1 MIKNAVY
8 VHLTKCTTMTNVLKL
23 YYVVPVNQGT
33 SSTTTVTHHDNGIY
47 DIIMTL
53 QETNSAQTG
62 FIEGAFEV
70 PLGVDYIN
78 FELKANPDNGN
89 YYGCK
94 LKVDLYNAVFDE
106 CTAENVV
113 YDTPYIAS
121 LEMSTGTY
129 VIKVLVKERANAHSV
144 VQCSGD
150 KSVTVVIDANT
161 DSPSGSWKDLG
172 LSHAVSGVVNTD
184 TLLVTGT
191 KPPRKT
197 RIPVTGHKVNTND

>member
-1 MIKNAVY
+1 
-8 VHLTKCTTMTNVLKL
+8 MTNALKL
-23 YYVVPVNQGT
+23 YYVVPVNLGT
-33 SSTTTVTHHDNGIY
+33 IQDTKITDHDNGIY

-70 PLGVDYIN
+70 PLSVDYIN
-78 FELKANPDNGN
+78 FGLKAVPDNGN

-94 LKVDLYNAVFDE
+94 LKVDLYNAVFDD

-113 YDTPYIAS
+113 HDTPYIAS
-121 LEMSTGTY
+121 LEISTG
-129 VIKVLVKERANAHSV
+129 VHVMKILVNERVNAHSV
-144 VQCSGD
+144 VQSSGD
-150 KSVTVVIDANT
+150 RNITVVIDANT
-161 DSPSGSWKDLG
+161 GNPSGGWKDIG
-172 LSHAVSGVVNTD
+172 LSHVVSGALNSD